1 MAGVAAANAPVVHR
15 PQGVKR
21 IEVALTCDASGV
33 VSEAVIGEAYGRLVG
48 VFYDGGLD
56 ASATVSLKHKPGAAS
71 TVSAPVFTHTTGTEG
86 TPVRLR
92 PTDIVTDN
100 AGANITAADT
110 APNVNRDIVVAGKL
124 TITVAG
130 GGNAETGKYAF
141 IFDETPAPPT
151 ACFAITI

>member
-1 MAGVAAANAPVVHR
+1 MAGTAVATPVTHR

-48 VFYDGGLD
+48 VFYNGGLD
-56 ASATVSLKHKPGAAS
+56 ASATVTFKAKPGVPS
-71 TVSAPVFTHTTGTEG
+71 LTSATFFTHTTGTEG
-86 TPVRLR
+86 TAVRLR

-110 APNVNRDIVVAGKL
+110 APNVNRDIFVAGKV
-124 TITVAG
+124 TVTVSA
-130 GGNAETGKYAF
+130 GGNAETGIYAL
-141 IFDETPAPPT
+141 IFDETPPVPT
-151 ACFAITI
+151 FDAALTV